1 MWHEISDLRDLNA
14 PVTINLGFRVENY
27 GTWVGNDMLLPL
39 PIDEFADYA
48 ETFANEQR
56 TYSLDFG
63 YPMEIEKTIRIQMP
77 KGWTVTLPKDIHY
90 TIEGAGLSRQ
100 YRQVENTITYRLMFT
115 LKNRIL
121 PAEVYSAARSLFT
134 SLASEDGSH
143 ILLNTGDG
151 DHMSRK

>member
-1 MWHEISDLRDLNA
+1 V

-48 ETFANEQR
+48 KTFANGQR

-63 YPMEIEKTIRIQMP
+63 YPMEIEKIIRIQMP
-77 KGWTVTLPKDIHY
+77 KEWTVTLPEDIHY
-90 TIEGAGLSRQ
+90 AIESAELSRQ

-115 LKNRIL
+115 VKDRIL
-121 PAEVYSAARSLFT
+121 PAEAYSAARSLFT

-143 ILLNTGDG
+143 ILLNTNNGAR
-151 DHMSRK
+151 MSLK

>member
-27 GTWVGNDMLLPL
+27 GTWVGNAMLLPL

-56 TYSLDFG
+56 IYSLDFG
-63 YPMEIEKTIRIQMP
+63 YPMEVEKTIRIQMP
-77 KGWTVTLPKDIHY
+77 KEWTVTLPKDIHY
-90 TIEGAGLSRQ
+90 TIEGAELRRQ
-100 YRQVENTITYRLMFT
+100 YRQVENTITYRLIFT
-115 LKNRIL
+115 LKDRIL
-121 PAEVYSAARSLFT
+121 PAAAYSAARSLFT
-134 SLASEDGSH
+134 SLAGEDGSH

-151 DHMSRK
+151 DQMSRR